1 MEKLKAIKC
10 KLEEAAYEELE
21 HNFECVNVA
30 ELGEVIDMIK
40 KKKKT
45 IYYGTIIK
53 AMQQDEHKIDI
64 GWTTAEDIEHKMS
77 HLEATKKDHSE

>member
-1 MEKLKAIKC
+1 MENLKSIKKC
-10 KLEEAAYEELE
+10 LIARAQAQMGNLQEVDAE
-21 HNFECVNVA
+21 

-40 KKKKT
+40 DLEKT

-64 GWTTAEDIEHKMS
+64 GWTTAEDIEHKMP

>member
-21 HNFECVNVA
+21 HNFECVNVV
-30 ELGEVIDMIK
+30 ELGKVIDMIK
-40 KKKKT
+40 DLEKT

-64 GWTTAEDIEHKMS
+64 G
-77 HLEATKKDHSE
+77 

>member
-1 MEKLKAIKC
+1 
-10 KLEEAAYEELE
+10 
-21 HNFECVNVA
+21 
-30 ELGEVIDMIK
+30 MIK
-40 KKKKT
+40 DLEKT

-64 GWTTAEDIEHKMS
+64 GWTTAEDIEHKML